1 MAHRQL
7 AEREGGGIVVRLVWD
22 EAAPAGNNDVFVEYW
37 DERQDVFYVV
47 YPPRDR
53 ALEAFYHPNA
63 YCPDPSA
70 ELPATRAA

>member
-22 EAAPAGNNDVFVEYW
+22 EAATDGHDVFVEYW

-47 YPPRDR
+47 YPPRDS

-63 YCPDPSA
+63 YCPETA
-70 ELPATRAA
+70 ELSGVRAA